1 MSDIESL
8 LKRWQSA
15 CVIDAEVVARI
26 RAFEAQ
32 QSRPSGLRLQGRVAL
47 ILGGILLASGIVLF
61 VSAHWDQLGPAL
73 RYTLVMLLVAVFHF
87 GGAIARERFR
97 ALSTTLHAVGTAAT
111 GAAIAL
117 VGQIFNIQEH
127 WPAAI
132 LLWFLA
138 ALAGRILLR
147 DEAQQTIALLL
158 FPAWLISE
166 WSYSADNHI
175 GVNVYVGRF
184 LVAWSALYFT
194 VFLGSPRKIVR
205 GILFAAAA
213 IASVVGIIITLDSWR
228 SWSGTQAFL
237 PFHTRF
243 WGWVAIAALPL
254 LLSLLR
260 FSKSTLPVL
269 IASIFALVLP
279 WCTYTWTQRYPM
291 GPTYGSYNRTDPNL
305 AAYAL
310 VAFFCVF
317 LIWWGVRQKSRALV
331 NLAIVG
337 FGATV
342 AWFYFSDLFDKMDRS
357 LGLIGL
363 GVLFLAGGWVLE
375 KTRRSLL
382 THMAES
388 AAATLETQ

>member
-1 MSDIESL
+1 MSDIELL

-15 CVIDAEVVARI
+15 GVLDADAAFRI
-26 RAFEAQ
+26 RAYETGQ
-32 QSRPSGLRLQGRVAL
+32 KRPSGLKWQGRVAL
-47 ILGGILLASGIVLF
+47 ILGGILLPSGIVLF
-61 VSAHWDQLGPAL
+61 VSAHWDELGPAW
-73 RYTLVMLLVAVFHF
+73 RYTVAMLMVTAFHI
-87 GGAIARERFR
+87 GGAIVRERYR
-97 ALSTTLHAVGTAAT
+97 ALSTTLHAIGTVAT

-117 VGQIFNIQEH
+117 VGQIFNIQER

-132 LLWFLA
+132 LLWFIA

-147 DEAQQTIALLL
+147 DEAHQTLALLL

-166 WSYSADNHI
+166 WSYAADRHI

-184 LVAWSALYFT
+184 LIAWSALYLT
-194 VFLGSPRKIVR
+194 VFLGSRRKIVQ
-205 GILFAAAA
+205 GILFAASA
-213 IASVVGIIITLDSWR
+213 IASVAGIVITLDSWR
-228 SWSGTQAFL
+228 SWSGTQTFV

-243 WGWVAIAALPL
+243 WGWAAIAAIPL

-260 FSKSTLPVL
+260 LSKSTLPVL
-269 IASIFALVLP
+269 VGIIFALALP
-279 WCTYTWTQRYPM
+279 WCTHTWTQRYPM
-291 GPTYGSYNRTDPNL
+291 GPAYGSYNRTDPNL

-310 VAFFCVF
+310 VAVFYVF
-317 LIWWGVRQKSRALV
+317 LIWWGVRQVSRALV

-337 FGATV
+337 FGGTV
-342 AWFYFSDLFDKMDRS
+342 AWFYFSDLLDKMDRS

-382 THMAES
+382 AHMAES
-388 AAATLETQ
+388 AASTVEAQ